1 MLQAAA
7 GSSSLH
13 AIIGQSKTTG
23 ATPMRF
29 ARLLLIMFTLSILVA
44 CSDDK
49 TTATNSAGSSQVAN
63 ADADAQRTAFSASPW
78 LRDRLPPDTIVYAR
92 LPSPWRSAL
101 GPAGKTNDRM
111 FQSEAY
117 VNAVNKLRADLA
129 KDPLS
134 GETALP
140 LTGLLYRLGSPV
152 EIAVVAAG
160 RMASPAA
167 NVYATLLL
175 DYADAAALGKVLG
188 EAMGGATFTFD
199 ADGYATLPDSGAPGF
214 LHFDAS
220 SKRLSALGG
229 MYANLD
235 ALKAMRKAIDGAKVE
250 PRAELILE
258 REIDAQ
264 GDGLVV
270 WVDVEALRPILGAAV
285 TDDTARKLLDQTKR
299 IALGWGSVDGH
310 GRLGLRAEISGAAW
324 TSYLPQAPRKLDLKA
339 SGHTRMLFNAGWFT
353 GTDIARIE
361 AALKQ
366 DPDRA
371 KDWAEADAKLVEI
384 SGLHIA
390 DLFTPFGPDLAAFA
404 DDAGEF
410 MAIRIQDAAAFKRL
424 LDALDTEFKAR
435 SVVFEHAGGPIHHLR
450 LPSILE
456 LGRTLG
462 KDAEKPDDLLAA
474 KIYARAG
481 SHLYWIEQD
490 GWLVIAGVPQPL
502 MDRLD
507 LGADQPLEAF
517 MVAAGGDPTALLS
530 GAAVINDAAR
540 RTYHAWLGALASIA
554 DIGGVEVDLMALP
567 TARQLALPSE
577 TALGVSLQMS
587 PTRLQLELDY
597 AQHPMEWIGG
607 SDGLTVVAVG
617 GILAAIAIPAYQ
629 DFTVR
634 ADVAT
639 ALSETSAL
647 KTAIVEQYVG
657 SGELPVDAA
666 GLGMDLPLTTAN
678 DHAQISLDN
687 GTILISFNDSA
698 PAQIAGS
705 YLYLVPAQS
714 DDDNV
719 EWRCGYAAAGAEDL
733 LVAFEE
739 GVAMSD
745 VAERYLPAY
754 CRAQ

>member
-1 MLQAAA
+1 
-7 GSSSLH
+7 
-13 AIIGQSKTTG
+13 
-23 ATPMRF
+23 MRF
-29 ARLLLIMFTLSILVA
+29 ARLLLIMFTLSLLVG
-44 CSDDK
+44 CSDEK
-49 TTATNSAGSSQVAN
+49 ASLGNPAANSQVAM
-63 ADADAQRTAFSASPW
+63 ADEAAQRAAFSESPW

-111 FQSEAY
+111 FQSQAY
-117 VNAVNKLRADLA
+117 VEAVSKLRADIA

-134 GETALP
+134 GEAALP

-160 RMASPAA
+160 RLASPAA
-167 NVYATLLL
+167 NVFVTLTL

-188 EAMGGATFTFD
+188 EAMGGATLAFD
-199 ADGYATLPDSGAPGF
+199 ADGYATLPNAGAPGF

-235 ALKAMRKAIDGAKVE
+235 ALKAMRKAIAEGKVE
-250 PRAELILE
+250 PRAELVLE
-258 REIDAQ
+258 REIDGH
-264 GDGLVV
+264 GDGLVL
-270 WVDVEALRPILGAAV
+270 WADVEALRPILGAAV

-339 SGHTRMLFNAGWFT
+339 SGRTRMLVSAGWLT
-353 GTDIARIE
+353 ADDITRI
-361 AALKQ
+361 AALQKQ
-366 DPDRA
+366 DADLA
-371 KDWAEADAKLVEI
+371 KAWNEAETKLVEL

-390 DLFTPFGPDLAAFA
+390 DLFAPFGPDLAAFA

-410 MAIRIQDAAAFKRL
+410 VAIRIHDPAALKRL
-424 LDALDTEFKAR
+424 LDALEQKFKAR
-435 SVVFEHAGGPIHHLR
+435 SVVIDHAGGQIHHLR

-456 LGRTLG
+456 LGRTIG
-462 KDAEKPDDLLAA
+462 QDAEKPDDVLAA

-490 GWLVIAGVPQPL
+490 GWLVMAGVPQPL
-502 MDRLD
+502 MDRLA
-507 LGADQPLEAF
+507 LGADQPLDAF
-517 MVAAGGDPTALLS
+517 LLAAGGDPAALLG
-530 GAAVINDAAR
+530 GAAVVNDAAR
-540 RTYHAWLGALASIA
+540 RTYHAWLGVLASLA
-554 DIGGVEVDLMALP
+554 DLGGVEVDLMALP

-587 PTRLQLELDY
+587 PTRLQLELNY

-607 SDGLTVVAVG
+607 SDGMTVVAVG

-634 ADVAT
+634 AEVAT
-639 ALSETSAL
+639 ALSEASAL
-647 KTAIVEQYVG
+647 KTAIVEQYVS
-657 SGELPVDAA
+657 SGELPTDGAA
-666 GLGMDLPLTTAN
+666 LGMDLPQTTASG
-678 DHAQISLDN
+678 HAQISLDN
-687 GTILISFNDSA
+687 GTILISFSDSA
-698 PAQIAGS
+698 PSQIAGS

-714 DDDNV
+714 SDDSV

-745 VAERYLPAY
+745 VVERYLPAQ
-754 CRAQ
+754 CRAE